1 MNWAYF
7 ALGIGGLI
15 SAVVVIGAVRRPGAK
30 AGIAL
35 AIPLLVVA
43 TMNAAAPVRGAIDP
57 AYMGYIFGLLRARMG
72 LEVTFIAGTLLLL
85 CAVSAYLS
93 ATLRSGRPLLLV
105 AITCAALTIILGVP
119 LVQGMITDP
128 SANRI
133 EFGEYLTIPGLLAT
147 AILLVVLVLPF
158 AAGAVWAGRRATL
171 RSA

>member
-7 ALGIGGLI
+7 AMGVGTLI
-15 SAVVVIGAVRRPGAK
+15 TAFIVIATVRRPGAK

-35 AIPLLVVA
+35 AIPLLIVA

-57 AYMGYIFGLLRARMG
+57 GYMGYVFGLLRARMG
-72 LEVTFIAGTLLLL
+72 FTVTLVAGSLLLL
-85 CAVSAYLS
+85 CAISAYLS
-93 ATLRSGRPLLLV
+93 ATRRYGPPLLV
-105 AITCAALTIILGVP
+105 VCATCAALTIILGVP

-147 AILLVVLVLPF
+147 AILLIVLVLPF
-158 AAGAVWAGRRATL
+158 AAGAIWAGRRGMQH
-171 RSA
+171 SA